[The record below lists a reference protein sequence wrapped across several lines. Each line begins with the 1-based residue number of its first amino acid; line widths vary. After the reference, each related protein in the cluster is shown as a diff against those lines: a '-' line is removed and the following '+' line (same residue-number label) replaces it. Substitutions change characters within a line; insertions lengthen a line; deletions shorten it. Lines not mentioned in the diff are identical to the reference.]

1 MKLFLRLAFFFGC
14 WLTLP
19 AHAAVR
25 LPQLIS
31 DGMVLQRGVPLNIW
45 GWADANEQI
54 ILTFNKKTYRIN
66 SGADGEWKVIFPA
79 MKAGGPYTMDIRASN
94 QITLK
99 DILIGDV
106 WFCSGQSN
114 MVLPMERVKE
124 RYPDDI
130 ALAKNSQIRNFSIT
144 TESDVTKEHQDV
156 LPANWSAATPE
167 NVLNFGAATWFFANQ
182 LYKKYHVPIGIINSS
197 VGGTPIQAWIST
209 NGLKNITP
217 YNSRVLQTN
226 TRAFQDSILKDQQA
240 AKNKPPAIHNDK
252 GLSEAT
258 KWYDPAYIP
267 KSWHQ
272 FWLPGYWT
280 DQGIRDL
287 NGVVWFRKEA
297 DLPASAAN
305 QTAKLLLGR
314 ILDADETYVN
324 GKLVG
329 SISYQYP
336 PRRYN
341 IPDGL
346 LKTGKNIIV
355 VRVTNFSGKGGFVPD
370 KPFYLTVGND
380 TIDLKGSWQYK
391 VGEVFTP
398 EPSANAIPVFSAQN
412 EPAGLFNTIVAP
424 VIQYPVKG
432 ILWYQGETN
441 AEAPANYGQLLT
453 ALIADWRNK
462 WHLGNLPFI
471 YAQLPNF
478 NDVQYSPAESKWA
491 ELREQQLKTL
501 AVPNTRMIVII
512 DLGEW
517 NDIHPLNKKD
527 VGTRFFLAAQNTAYG
542 DKTTVYS
549 GPIFSSAKVLG
560 DQIELSFNHTG
571 SGLTAKGED
580 ELGEFAIAGIDKKFV
595 WAKAV
600 IKNGK
605 VIIHIDKIQ
614 KPTYIRYAWAD
625 NPKGAN
631 LYNKEG
637 LPASPFEVKLTE

>member
-1 MKLFLRLAFFFGC
+1 MKLFLGLAFVFGC
-14 WLTLP
+14 WLTVP

-31 DGMVLQRGVPLNIW
+31 EGMVLQRGVPVNIW
-45 GWADANEQI
+45 GWADAQEQV
-54 ILTFNKKTYRIN
+54 TVMFNKRTYHAIA
-66 SGADGEWKVIFPA
+66 GANGEWKVSFPA
-79 MKAGGPYTMDIRASN
+79 MKAGGPYTLDIKGTN

-99 DILIGDV
+99 DILFGDV

-130 ALAKNSQIRNFSIT
+130 RLANNPQIRNFFIR

-156 LPANWSAATPE
+156 LPAKWSVATPE
-167 NVLNFGAATWFFANQ
+167 NVLNFGAATWFFATQ

-197 VGGTPIQAWIST
+197 VGGTPIQAWISK
-209 NGLKNITP
+209 NGLKGIAP
-217 YNSRVLQTN
+217 YNNRIRQIN
-226 TRAFQDSILKDQQA
+226 TPSFQDSILKDQQA
-240 AKNKPPAIHNDK
+240 AKNKPPVTHIDK

-258 KWYDPAYIP
+258 KWYDPTYIP
-267 KSWHQ
+267 RNWHQ
-272 FWLPGYWT
+272 FWLPGYWA
-280 DQGIRDL
+280 DQGVRGL
-287 NGVVWFRKEA
+287 NGVVWFRKEIA
-297 DLPASAAN
+297 LTASAAN
-305 QTAKLLLGR
+305 QTAKFFLGR
-314 ILDADETYVN
+314 IVDADETYVN

-329 SISYQYP
+329 GISYQYP
-336 PRRYN
+336 PRRYS

-346 LKTGKNIIV
+346 LKPGKNIIV
-355 VRVTNFSGKGGFVPD
+355 VRVTNFGGKGGFVPD
-370 KPFYLTVGND
+370 KPYFLTLGLD

-398 EPSANAIPVFSAQN
+398 ELLANSTPVFSAQN
-412 EPAGLFNTIVAP
+412 EPAGLFNTMVAP
-424 VIQYPVKG
+424 LIQYPVKG
-432 ILWYQGETN
+432 FLWYQGETN
-441 AEAPANYGQLLT
+441 AEAPANYGQLLI
-453 ALIADWRNK
+453 ALIADWREK
-462 WHLGNLPFI
+462 WQLGNLPFV

-478 NDVQYSPAESKWA
+478 NEVQYSPAESKWA

-501 AVPNTRMIVII
+501 SVPNTRMIVTI

-527 VGTRFFLAAQNTAYG
+527 VGTRFALAAQNIAYG

-549 GPIFSSAKVLG
+549 GPMFSSAKVLN
-560 DQIELSFNHTG
+560 DRVELSFNDTG
-571 SGLTAKGED
+571 GGLTAKREV
-580 ELGEFAIAGIDKKFV
+580 ELGEFAIAGMDRKFV

-605 VIIHIDKIQ
+605 VIIHSDKVQ
-614 KPTYIRYAWAD
+614 NPVYIRYAWAD
-625 NPKGAN
+625 NPEGAN

-637 LPASPFEVKLTE
+637 LPASPFQAKLTE